1 MAVDKARLVGGIGF
15 QGGVASMFVD
25 RGLASGKLDEVEVSE
40 AQLLQ
45 IIRDV
50 AIVLDTMR
58 RRRAQSGER
67 S

>member
-1 MAVDKARLVGGIGF
+1 
-15 QGGVASMFVD
+15 MFVD